1 MVKDV
6 KSFTVEGDAYNLL
19 VKTFKESGVDVCRGP
34 TLFPT
39 PGPVLF
45 PTFSALH
52 FRTHPADLST
62 SAVC

>member
-1 MVKDV
+1 MSEEKNKYV
-6 KSFTVEGDAYNLL
+6 DAVAKLIKL
-19 VKTFKESGVDVCRGP
+19 TQEDKIKWGCRGP